1 MLITKANSE
10 PFAII
15 TTHMLESFFGSQIIY
30 GEKIGFI
37 GLGKLGMPCAEAI
50 RKKGF
55 HVAGYD
61 IEDKRSDLVEIRESI
76 EDLCRDRDIV
86 FVATPTPHEE
96 GYDGS
101 EPTSQKE
108 VKDFN
113 YDSVKKVLTKCNR
126 HMGLTQSLVLISTV
140 LPGTIRRELA
150 PLVTNVKLLY
160 NPYLIAM
167 GTVAE
172 DMISPEMIMIG
183 TKKGVYETATKAQ
196 QLESFYLQVCDNM
209 PRIEFGTWEEIE
221 AMKIFYNTF
230 ISNKIALVNMIQ
242 DVAHKL
248 GHMDVDKVTQA
259 MAKSTKRIVSSA
271 YMKAGMGDGGTC
283 HPRDN
288 IALRWLAKDLGLGYD
303 MFESIMTAREKQ
315 AETMAKA
322 ILEHGKAVWF
332 SSDTYKP
339 GTELIDGSYSLLVQ
353 HYVKKHGGTLANGF
367 DTPVQVIVRV
377 HESDDFTADDKT
389 IIFDPWRS
397 YPKANNVIYYGK
409 YNEVLGET
417 NK

>member
-1 MLITKANSE
+1 
-10 PFAII
+10 
-15 TTHMLESFFGSQIIY
+15 MLESFFGRPIIY

-61 IEDKRSDLVEIRESI
+61 IEEKRSDLVEIRDSI

-86 FVATPTPHEE
+86 FVATPTPHED
-96 GYDGS
+96 GYDGR
-101 EPTSQKE
+101 EPTSHKE

-113 YDSVKKVLTKCNR
+113 YDSVKKVLTKCNK
-126 HMGLTQSLVLISTV
+126 HMGVTQSLVLISTV

-167 GTVAE
+167 GTVAD
-172 DMISPEMIMIG
+172 DMIKPEMIMIG
-183 TKKGVYETATKAQ
+183 TKKGVYETAHKAQ
-196 QLESFYLQVCDNM
+196 QLEAFYNQVCDDY
-209 PRIEFGTWEEIE
+209 PRMEFGTWEEVE

-248 GHMDVDKVTQA
+248 GNMDVDVVTNA
-259 MAKSTKRIVSSA
+259 LAKSTKRIVSPA
-271 YMKAGMGDGGTC
+271 YMKAGMGDGGAC

-303 MFESIMTAREKQ
+303 MFESIMTAREQQ
-315 AETMAKA
+315 AESMARA
-322 ILEHGKAVWF
+322 ILEHGNSVWF
-332 SSDTYKP
+332 SSDSYKP
-339 GTELIDGSYSLLVQ
+339 GTQMVDGSYSLLVQ
-353 HYVKKHGGTLANGF
+353 HYIKKHGGQLANGI
-367 DTPVQVIVRV
+367 DTPVEVIVRV
-377 HESDDFTADDKT
+377 HESDQFTADDKT
-389 IIFDPWRS
+389 IIFDPWRT
-397 YPKANNVIYYGK
+397 YPTADNVVYYGK
-409 YNEVLGET
+409 
-417 NK
+417 

>member
-1 MLITKANSE
+1 
-10 PFAII
+10 
-15 TTHMLESFFGSQIIY
+15 MLESFFGRPIIY

-61 IEDKRSDLVEIRESI
+61 IEEKRSDLVEMRGSI

-96 GYDGS
+96 GYDGR
-101 EPTSQKE
+101 EPTSHKE

-113 YDSVKKVLTKCNR
+113 YDSVKKVLQKCNR
-126 HMGLTQSLVLISTV
+126 HMGVTQSLVLISTV

-172 DMISPEMIMIG
+172 DMTNPEMIMIG
-183 TKKGVYETATKAQ
+183 TKKGVYKTAHKAQ
-196 QLESFYLQVCDNM
+196 QLEAFYNVICGNNY
-209 PRIEFGTWEEIE
+209 PRMEFGTWEEVE

-248 GHMDVDKVTQA
+248 GNMNVDKVTQA
-259 MAKSTKRIVSSA
+259 LAKSTKRIVSPA
-271 YMKAGMGDGGTC
+271 YMKAGMGDGGAC

-303 MFESIMTAREKQ
+303 MFESIMTARERQ
-315 AETMAKA
+315 AESMAKA
-322 ILEHGKAVWF
+322 ILTHGKNIF
-332 SSDTYKP
+332 FTSDSYKP
-339 GTELIDGSYSLLVQ
+339 GTDLVDGSYSLLVQ
-353 HYVKKHGGTLANGF
+353 HYVKKNGGQLVNGF
-367 DTPVQVIVRV
+367 DNPVEVVVRV
-377 HESDDFTADDKT
+377 HETDEVTADDKT

-397 YPKANNVIYYGK
+397 YPKADNVVHYGK
-409 YNEVLGET
+409 
-417 NK
+417 

>member
-1 MLITKANSE
+1 MFLDNNK
-10 PFAII
+10 
-15 TTHMLESFFGSQIIY
+15 IIY

-61 IEDKRSDLVEIRESI
+61 VTEKRSDLVEIRESI

-86 FVATPTPHEE
+86 FVAVPTPHEE
-96 GYDGS
+96 GYDGR
-101 EPTSQKE
+101 EPTSHKQ

-113 YDSVKKVLTKCNR
+113 YDTLKQVIKDCNR
-126 HMGLTQSLVLISTV
+126 NMGVTQSLVLISTV
-140 LPGTIRRELA
+140 LPGTIRRQLA
-150 PLVTNVKLLY
+150 PLVTNVKLIY

-172 DMISPEMIMIG
+172 DMLNPEMIMIG
-183 TKKGVYETATKAQ
+183 TKKGVYKTAIKAQ
-196 QLESFYLQVCDNM
+196 QLESFYNVICGNY

-248 GHMDVDKVTQA
+248 GNMDVDKVTQA
-259 MAKSTKRIVSSA
+259 LAKSTKRIVSPA
-271 YMKAGMGDGGTC
+271 YMKAGMGDGGAC

-322 ILEHGKAVWF
+322 ILEYGNTVWF

-339 GTELIDGSYSLLVQ
+339 GTDLVDGSYSLLVQ
-353 HYVKKHGGTLANGF
+353 HYVQKHGGLLANGF
-367 DTPVQVIVRV
+367 DTPVQVVVRV
-377 HESDDFTADDKT
+377 HESDEITADENT
-389 IIFDPWRS
+389 IIFDPWRT
-397 YPKANNVIYYGK
+397 YPQAKNVVHYGK
-409 YNEVLGET
+409 YN
-417 NK
+417 KI